1 MTTTSDGFVVAVDK
15 PVGPTSFDI
24 VAALRRV
31 YRERRVG
38 HTGTLDPLASGLM
51 LVCVG
56 PATRLVPWL
65 TDADKAYRATISLG
79 RETVSGDL
87 DGVDVPVVADA
98 AARARA
104 LSRVDVAAVLSRFVG
119 EIDQVPPAFS
129 AIRVDGQRA
138 HERARAG
145 EVVEMPSRRVRIDAL
160 DLVEW
165 SPPDAVVDV
174 RCGKGTYVRSIGI
187 DVGRALGVGGHL
199 SALRRTAVGDW
210 SVDAATPLDALVRS
224 PETAR
229 QLTPAEALA
238 SLPAYRPVGRALDDV
253 LQGRPHVSDGTVG
266 LGATRALDPSGR
278 LIAIV
283 SCRDDGRV
291 YVDRGFGAASA

>member
-87 DGVDVPVVADA
+87 DGVDAPVVADA

-104 LSRVDVAAVLSRFVG
+104 LSRADVAAVLSRFVG

-199 SALRRTAVGDW
+199 SALRRTAVGDGRW
-210 SVDAATPLDALVRS
+210 TPQPRS
-224 PETAR
+224 MRSCAP
-229 QLTPAEALA
+229 Q
-238 SLPAYRPVGRALDDV
+238 
-253 LQGRPHVSDGTVG
+253 RPHVGSRPQRRSAPCPCIGPWVG
-266 LGATRALDPSGR
+266 RSTTFFKDDRTSATAL
-278 LIAIV
+278 LA
-283 SCRDDGRV
+283 
-291 YVDRGFGAASA
+291 